1 MMIKSKTTK
10 EKDWQKKKERKKK
23 QKEGSVL
30 VVGQLQQLDSLH
42 KIDNELPI

>member
-1 MMIKSKTTK
+1 MMIKSKTAK
-10 EKDWQKKKERKKK
+10 EKDWQKKRKKKK